1 MSTLSDWCEP
11 LLDAPRMRAVDRWA
25 IEQQGVPSLELMER
39 AGEGVVRAVEWVAPA
54 GPVVVVCGKGNNGGD
69 GFVAARL
76 LRQAGRTVHVV
87 CTSAPEQLSGDA
99 RVNFDLL
106 SGDEALLF
114 KDAPAGDAIHRA
126 RVVVDALLGT
136 GFEGAPRGPV
146 ADAIEAIN
154 DGGARVV
161 SVDVPSGVDAS
172 TGEVA
177 GTAVRAESTVTFH
190 MAKPGL
196 WVHPGKRHAGETV
209 VIDIGVPRSAP
220 RETDTG
226 LIKPS
231 VLAGLPSRGIAST
244 KFTSGHV
251 VVVGGSRGLTGAP
264 AMTSLACMRTGA
276 GYVTACVPRSL
287 TEILDV
293 QLMEVM
299 TLGLEDQGGSLVPGG
314 IDSALAVLGR
324 AGALVLGPGL
334 GREEGAAAFA
344 RALATKAPV
353 AMVLD
358 ADGLNAHA
366 GHLSDLAVRQMPTVL
381 TPHAGELGRLLGL
394 DSEEIERAR
403 LRHVR
408 AAAQQSGAVVL
419 LKGDDTLVASPD
431 GRVAV
436 NPGGSPALATAGT
449 GDVLSGA
456 ISALLAQGLDAFT
469 AAACGAY
476 LHAEAGREAA
486 RRQGSAEG
494 VIATDVIAALPAAR
508 RSSTGHESGGHEH
521 S

>member
-1 MSTLSDWCEP
+1 
-11 LLDAPRMRAVDRWA
+11 MRAVDRWA
-25 IEQQGVPSLELMER
+25 IEEQGVPSLELMER
-39 AGEGVVRAVEWVAPA
+39 AGEGVVRVVERVAPD
-54 GPVVVVCGKGNNGGD
+54 GPVAVVCGKGNNGGD

-76 LRQAGRTVHVV
+76 LRRAGREVRVV

-106 SGDEALLF
+106 SGEEAHLF
-114 KDAPAGDAIHRA
+114 EDARAGEAIGGSA
-126 RVVVDALLGT
+126 AVVDALLGT
-136 GFEGAPRGPV
+136 GFEGAPRGLV
-146 ADAIEAIN
+146 ADAIGAVN
-154 DGGARVV
+154 DAAKPVV

-177 GTAVRAESTVTFH
+177 GIAVRAQCTVTFH
-190 MAKPGL
+190 TAKPGL
-196 WVHPGKRHAGETV
+196 WIHPGKRHAGETV
-209 VIDIGVPRSAP
+209 VIDIGIPRGAP
-220 RETDTG
+220 LETDTG
-226 LIKPS
+226 LVEPS
-231 VLAGLPSRGIAST
+231 VLAELPSRGVAST

-264 AMTSLACMRTGA
+264 AMASLACLRTGA

-287 TEILDV
+287 TGILDV

-299 TLGLEDQGGSLVPGG
+299 TFGLEDKQGSLIRDGV
-314 IDSALAVLGR
+314 DSALAFLGR
-324 AGALVLGPGL
+324 AGALALGPGL
-334 GREEGAAAFA
+334 GREDDAAAFA
-344 RALATKAPV
+344 RALAMEAPV

-366 GHLSDLAVRQMPTVL
+366 GRLSDLVARKAPTVL

-394 DSEEIERAR
+394 DSDEIEQAR

-408 AAAQQSGAVVL
+408 DAARQAGAVVL
-419 LKGDDTLVASPD
+419 LKGDDTLVAAPD

-469 AAACGAY
+469 AAAGGAY
-476 LHAEAGREAA
+476 LHAAAGRVAA
-486 RRQGSAEG
+486 RRLGSTEG

-508 RSSTGHESGGHEH
+508 EITGIHERGWIHEY

>member
-1 MSTLSDWCEP
+1 ML
-11 LLDAPRMRAVDRWA
+11 
-25 IEQQGVPSLELMER
+25 
-39 AGEGVVRAVEWVAPA
+39 
-54 GPVVVVCGKGNNGGD
+54 
-69 GFVAARL
+69 
-76 LRQAGRTVHVV
+76 
-87 CTSAPEQLSGDA
+87 
-99 RVNFDLL
+99 
-106 SGDEALLF
+106 
-114 KDAPAGDAIHRA
+114 
-126 RVVVDALLGT
+126 
-136 GFEGAPRGPV
+136 
-146 ADAIEAIN
+146 
-154 DGGARVV
+154 
-161 SVDVPSGVDAS
+161 
-172 TGEVA
+172 
-177 GTAVRAESTVTFH
+177 
-190 MAKPGL
+190 PGL
-196 WVHPGKRHAGETV
+196 WVHPGKRHAGEAV
-209 VIDIGVPRSAP
+209 VIDIGIPRGAP
-220 RETDTG
+220 LETDTG
-226 LIKPS
+226 LVEPS
-231 VLAGLPSRGIAST
+231 VLAALPSRGATST
-244 KFTSGHV
+244 KFSSGHV

-276 GYVTACVPRSL
+276 GYVTACVPHSL

-299 TLGLEDQGGSLVPGG
+299 IFGLGSEGGSLGPDG

-324 AGALVLGPGL
+324 ANALALGPGL

-344 RALATKAPV
+344 RSLAMKAPV

-366 GHLSDLAVRQMPTVL
+366 GHLSDLTVRKAPTVL

-403 LRHVR
+403 LRCPRCGLDNLGAMFVGGRHAI
-408 AAAQQSGAVVL
+408 AA
-419 LKGDDTLVASPD
+419 PD

-494 VIATDVIAALPAAR
+494 VIATDAIAALPAAR
-508 RSSTGHESGGHEH
+508 GSSGGHRRGEHEH